1 MLQFQAYLKGR
12 KIDSLFISKLF
23 QNYISLLLLFA
34 PALMFL
40 VLLILEK
47 GNEKLPIKNDFPFLT
62 WQLMVMIVAGT
73 IATTGGYLD
82 WRFHRKTL
90 QLKISKKER
99 IIEAMALGLGGL
111 PMFFLMWIAMM
122 NEKPTDFLIPIMIV
136 LIFTVT
142 SICYDEFLF
151 HKKRCGKQENRYHKM
166 LVFGNGIVWL
176 SWFHFIYVK

>member
-1 MLQFQAYLKGR
+1 MLQFQDDQKG
-12 KIDSLFISKLF
+12 KKFYSLIVYKLL

-34 PALMFL
+34 PASMFL
-40 VLLILEK
+40 ILLILEK

-73 IATTGGYLD
+73 IATIGGFLD

-90 QLKISKKER
+90 HMKISKRER
-99 IIEAMALGLGGL
+99 IVESMALGLGGL
-111 PMFFLMWIAMM
+111 PMFVLMWFAMIS
-122 NEKPTDFLIPIMIV
+122 EKPTDFLIPILIV

-142 SICYDEFLF
+142 AICYDEFLF
-151 HKKRCGKQENRYHKM
+151 HKKRCGNQENRYHKM